1 MKLGFDFIHET
12 TPNYYYIINSMKSH
26 RFNYR
31 KDKLVKDGYDK
42 SKTEVQIM
50 NERGFYR
57 IFDCGSKK
65 WELKI

>member
-1 MKLGFDFIHET
+1 
-12 TPNYYYIINSMKSH
+12 MKSH